1 MEVLAE
7 SNNIRMSARKV
18 RLVADSV
25 RGKNTVWAI
34 AQLNNLPRLAS
45 RPVRKL
51 IESAVANA
59 QHNFKISKDNLFVK
73 RIQVDEGPSLSR
85 WRARAFGRAAP
96 IAKHS
101 CHISVALAPIQEAGI
116 TTTKKSVP
124 VSVEAIMVKEP
135 IKTESA
141 AGVQVVDVPIPE
153 RAKESHAQ
161 EPLDVRREGRHRH
174 MQHMDKKVMKGE
186 GGVMKKIFNRKAG

>member
-7 SNNIRMSARKV
+7 ANNIRMSARKV
-18 RLVADSV
+18 RLVVDSV
-25 RGKNTVWAI
+25 RGKNTIRAI
-34 AQLNNLPRLAS
+34 AQLHMLPRAAS

-59 QHNFKISKDNLFVK
+59 EHNFKISKDNLFVK
-73 RIQVDEGPSLSR
+73 SIRVNEGPSLSR

-101 CHISVALAPIQEAGI
+101 CHILVALAPIKETDIG
-116 TTTKKSVP
+116 TTKKTTP
-124 VSVEAIMVKEP
+124 VAVEATMVKEP
-135 IKTESA
+135 IKTEGA
-141 AGVQVVDVPIPE
+141 TEVQVVDVPIPE

-161 EPLDVRREGRHRH
+161 EPVDVRREGRHRH